1 MYVYYIPSEKFSAAW
16 SKFYSVAGSTDAELR
31 KRNSPLGLFRLFDCN
46 KRFEAVVTSNK
57 VPLPFSSGSSCLV
70 ARKTG
75 NHNPITNTQFIGR
88 LGGLFSNGDIRF
100 FNALPPGRFFILG
113 VQIHHKN
120 RICMYT

>member
-1 MYVYYIPSEKFSAAW
+1 MSVCVLHSEKFSAAW
-16 SKFYSVAGSTDAELR
+16 SKFYSVAGSADAELR

-57 VPLPFSSGSSCLV
+57 VPLPFSSGGCCSCLV

-113 VQIHHKN
+113 VHVHH
-120 RICMYT
+120 